1 MKKITYSF
9 TLLLLLISSLGFTQ
23 GTVRGKITDEKGNAL
38 FNAKV
43 YFKSDRTKISLSDF
57 DGNFSIE
64 SKLAADVMV
73 INLSNYMLLED
84 SITFN
89 KSTLYLQDYSLEPK
103 VTNIGAAIV
112 KKKKPKANDLYMENI
127 KKNSA
132 TTIDYVSAETMKK
145 TGDPN
150 VTAAVSRVSGVST
163 NGGLITVRGI
173 GDRYVKTTLNGSRI
187 PTLDPLTNN
196 IKLDIFPA
204 TLVDN
209 IIITKTASPDLP
221 GDFSGAY
228 LSVETKD
235 YPEKLDVNVETQFGY
250 NEQTTFKD
258 VISSQR
264 SKTDWLGFDNSLR
277 VNKNETLLSPNLN
290 PTTYQKMN
298 ALGLGGY
305 YKSMGVTEWND
316 GSSEGI
322 TYYKMGLVELGLLAK
337 SDINNDNAFTAAKG
351 KFEDK
356 NGVYYKNA
364 FDKINANG
372 SDYNNGFSHN
382 WNTVN
387 RKAPL
392 NFSQS
397 FSIGNQVKLFGKPL
411 GFLVGFRYGNSIRY
425 DPNGISQRLV
435 GDTNNH
441 MMNKDNA
448 RISRETNGWSSLF
461 NLAYKFNDKNSISVM
476 FMPNISG
483 TNDVANFNTQGD
495 GTKDQESVTRVN
507 QFYEQ
512 RQQFIYQL
520 KTEHYLPKSKT
531 KIDFNSSYTQ
541 GNSLAPDF
549 KVLQYAYTRDNLKD
563 SIYDYIF
570 DPNAVFGDNKGIQRY
585 FRYLNENII
594 DSRISAEI
602 PFKSSTADLTRKIKF
617 GGAFQR
623 NDRKSNLEQYDLIRG
638 NDEVTP
644 LKNNDIDGFLSA
656 DKLIL
661 KNRLVDYL
669 YTPIDLARNHTFG
682 FSTIKAGFVAL
693 DYTLKSGL
701 RLAGGV
707 RVEQSQIFSDVNEYY
722 TKGYAKN
729 DIRRVNLGGLG
740 LVNAAD
746 LKETNFLPSANI
758 VYKIKQIEKAQ
769 VNIRLNYS
777 QTIAR
782 PSIRE
787 LNDAEVYDNEFRTS
801 IYGNSELKN
810 VHIKNYDFRGESY
823 FKNGDNISVSLF
835 YKDFRNHI
843 EMGFGASGITWQNID
858 QSTVKGFE
866 FEGKKGLGKHIE
878 LRANVTLVQ
887 SNSAFVRKDMKLD
900 IYNIKQYTIID
911 TINRPMFGQAPYII
925 NGIATFKSDSLG
937 LTASLSYNVQGARL
951 VITGVI
957 KGFPDVY
964 EMPRN
969 TIDFK
974 VTKKLGKHFN
984 TSIMIRDILNAKVI
998 RAYKMNNGYIDYDN
1012 YRYGTNFILSIAYK
1026 L

>member
-1 MKKITYSF
+1 MT
-9 TLLLLLISSLGFTQ
+9 
-23 GTVRGKITDEKGNAL
+23 
-38 FNAKV
+38 
-43 YFKSDRTKISLSDF
+43 
-57 DGNFSIE
+57 NFQ
-64 SKLAADVMV
+64 
-73 INLSNYMLLED
+73 LLED
-84 SITFN
+84 SVKFDNT
-89 KSTLYLQDYSLEPK
+89 KLYLQDYSLEPK
-103 VTNIGAAIV
+103 VTMIGTAIV

-150 VTAAVSRVSGVST
+150 VTAAVARVSGVST
-163 NGGLITVRGI
+163 AGGLITVRGI

-204 TLVDN
+204 SLVDN
-209 IIITKTASPDLP
+209 IIITKTATPDLP

-258 VISSQR
+258 IISSQR

-277 VNKNETLLSPNLN
+277 VSKNEKITSPNLT
-290 PTTYQKMN
+290 PTTYQEMN
-298 ALGLGGY
+298 ALGLGNY
-305 YKSMGVTEWND
+305 YKSLGVTDWKD
-316 GSSEGI
+316 GSPEGD
-322 TYYKMGLVELGLLAK
+322 TYFKMGLIELGLLSK
-337 SDINNDNAFTAAKG
+337 SSINDPNAIKTATNIYNS
-351 KFEDK
+351 E
-356 NGVYYKNA
+356 YKTVA
-364 FDKINANG
+364 FDKINPNG
-372 SDYNNGFSHN
+372 TDYNNGFSHN
-382 WNTVN
+382 WNSIT
-387 RKAPL
+387 RKAPM

-411 GFLVGFRYGNSIRY
+411 GYIVGFRYGTNVRY
-425 DPNGISQRLV
+425 DPNGVSQRLS
-435 GDTNNH
+435 GDTSKLGYDA
-441 MMNKDNA
+441 KDNA
-448 RISRETNGWSSLF
+448 IISRETNGWSTLL

-483 TNDVANFNTQGD
+483 TNDVANFVAKRDNST
-495 GTKDQESVTRVN
+495 DQEARTLVN

-531 KIDFNSSYTQ
+531 KIDFNTSYTK

-549 KVLQYAYTRDNLKD
+549 KVVQYGYMVDNVKD
-563 SIYDYIF
+563 STYNYMF
-570 DPNAVFGDNKGIQRY
+570 SPTAGDGIRRY
-585 FRYLNENII
+585 YRYLNENII
-594 DSRISAEI
+594 DSRVSAEI
-602 PFKSSTADLTRKIKF
+602 PFKSSTTDLARKIKF

-623 NDRKSNLEQYDLIRG
+623 NDRTSNLEEYYLNSGDKIGGENL
-638 NDEVTP
+638 TS
-644 LKNNDIDGFLSA
+644 NNLDGFLSP
-656 DKLIL
+656 DKFTLT
-661 KNRLVDYL
+661 NRTIDYY
-669 YTPIDLARNHTFG
+669 YTSRDFARNHTFG

-701 RLAGGV
+701 RLAGGL

-722 TKGYAKN
+722 VKGYAKN
-729 DIRRVNLGGLG
+729 DIRRENLGGFSV
-740 LVNAAD
+740 VNAAN

-758 VYKIKQIEKAQ
+758 VYKIKKIEKAQ

-777 QTIAR
+777 QTVAR

-787 LNDAEVYDNEFRTS
+787 LNDAAVYDNEFRTL
-801 IYGNSELKN
+801 IYGNSDLKN

-843 EMGFGASGITWQNID
+843 EMGFGSAGITWQNID

-866 FEGKKGLGKHIE
+866 FEGKKGLGKQFE
-878 LRANVTLVQ
+878 LRANITLVQ
-887 SNSAFVRKDMKLD
+887 SNSAFIRKDM
-900 IYNIKQYTIID
+900 TIIDGVKHYTVLD

-925 NGIATFKSDSLG
+925 NAISTFKSDSLG
-937 LTASLSYNVQGARL
+937 ITASLSYNVQGPRL
-951 VITGVI
+951 VITGVV

-974 VTKKLGKHFN
+974 ITKKLGKHFN
-984 TSIMIRDILNAKVI
+984 TSIMLRDILNAKVR
-998 RAYKMNNGYIDYDN
+998 RAYRMNNGYIDYDN
-1012 YRYGTNFILSIAYK
+1012 FRYGTNFILSIAYK

>member
-1 MKKITYSF
+1 MKNLTQ
-9 TLLLLLISSLGFTQ
+9 TLLLFLLLISTIGFSQ

-38 FNAKV
+38 YNAKV
-43 YFKSDRTKISLSDF
+43 YFKSDRTKIGLSDF
-57 DGNFSIE
+57 DGNFTIE
-64 SKLAADVMV
+64 SKLPSDVMV
-73 INLSNYMLLED
+73 INMANFQLLED
-84 SITFN
+84 TIKFGKT
-89 KSTLYLQDYSLEPK
+89 TLYLQDYSLEPK
-103 VTNIGAAIV
+103 VTTIGTAIV

-127 KKNSA
+127 KKNAA

-204 TLVDN
+204 SLVDN

-258 VISSQR
+258 VVSSQR

-277 VNKNETLLSPNLN
+277 SNKNETIKNPNLS
-290 PTTYQKMN
+290 PTTYQEMN
-298 ALGLGGY
+298 ALGLGNY
-305 YKSMGVTEWND
+305 YKSLGVSDWKD
-316 GSSEGI
+316 GSPEGD
-322 TYYKMGLVELGLLAK
+322 TYFKMGLVELGLLSK
-337 SDINNDNAFTAAKG
+337 SSVNDPNAIKAAT
-351 KFEDK
+351 
-356 NGVYYKNA
+356 NAYNAAYKTIA
-364 FDKINANG
+364 FDKINPNG
-372 SDYNNGFSHN
+372 TDYNNGFSHN
-382 WNTVN
+382 WNSIN
-387 RKAPL
+387 RKAPM

-411 GFLVGFRYGNSIRY
+411 GYIVGFRYGTNVRF
-425 DPNGISQRLV
+425 DPNGVSQRLS
-435 GDTNNH
+435 GDTSQLGFDA
-441 MMNKDNA
+441 KDNA
-448 RISRETNGWSSLF
+448 IISRETNGWSTLL

-483 TNDVANFNTQGD
+483 TNDVANFVAKRDNSP
-495 GTKDQESVTRVN
+495 DQEARTLVN

-531 KIDFNSSYTQ
+531 KIDFNTSYTK
-541 GNSLAPDF
+541 GNSIAPDF
-549 KVLQYAYTRDNLKD
+549 KVLQYGYMVNNIID
-563 SIYDYIF
+563 STFNYMF
-570 DPNAVFGDNKGIQRY
+570 SPTAGDGIRRY
-585 FRYLNENII
+585 YRYLNENII
-594 DSRISAEI
+594 DSRVSAEI
-602 PFKSSTADLTRKIKF
+602 PFKSSSTDLARKIKF

-623 NDRKSNLEQYDLIRG
+623 NDRTSNLEEYYLNNGNKIGGDNLSSSDL
-638 NDEVTP
+638 
-644 LKNNDIDGFLSA
+644 DGFLNA
-656 DKLIL
+656 DKFTLT
-661 KNRLVDYL
+661 NRTIDYY
-669 YTPIDLARNHTFG
+669 YTSRDFARNHTFG
-682 FSTIKAGFVAL
+682 FSTVKAGFVAL

-701 RLAGGV
+701 RLAGGL

-722 TKGYAKN
+722 AKGYAKN
-729 DIRRVNLGGLG
+729 DIRRENLGGFSV
-740 LVNAAD
+740 VNAAD

-769 VNIRLNYS
+769 VNLRLNFS
-777 QTIAR
+777 QTVAR

-787 LNDAEVYDNEFRTS
+787 LNDAAVYDNEFRTL
-801 IYGNSELKN
+801 IYGNSDLKN

-843 EMGFGASGITWQNID
+843 EMGFGSAGITWQNID

-866 FEGKKGLGKHIE
+866 FEGKKGLGKQFE
-878 LRANVTLVQ
+878 LRANITLVQ
-887 SNSAFVRKDMKLD
+887 SNSAFVRKDM
-900 IYNIKQYTIID
+900 TIVDGVKHFTVID

-925 NGIATFKSDSLG
+925 NAISTFKSDSLG
-937 LTASLSYNVQGARL
+937 ITASLSYNVQGPRL
-951 VITGVI
+951 VITGVV

-974 VTKKLGKHFN
+974 ITKKLGKHFN
-984 TSIMIRDILNAKVI
+984 TSLMVRDILNAKVR
-998 RAYKMNNGYIDYDN
+998 RAYRMNNGYIDYDN
-1012 YRYGTNFILSIAYK
+1012 FRYGTNFILSIAYK

>member
-103 VTNIGAAIV
+103 VTNIRAAIV

-127 KKNSA
+127 KKNAA

-196 IKLDIFPA
+196 IKLDIFPS

-277 VNKNETLLSPNLN
+277 VNKNEKIKNPNLS
-290 PTTYQKMN
+290 PTTYQEMN

-305 YKSMGVTEWND
+305 FKTLGVTNWEE
-316 GSSEGI
+316 GSKEGQ
-322 TYYKMGLVELGLLAK
+322 TYFNMGLVELGILSK
-337 SDINNDNAFTAAKG
+337 SAVNDPNAIKDATRIYNT
-351 KFEDK
+351 E
-356 NGVYYKNA
+356 YKAIA
-364 FDKINANG
+364 FDKINPNG
-372 SDYNNGFSHN
+372 TDYNNGFSHN
-382 WNTVN
+382 WNTIN

-397 FSIGNQVKLFGKPL
+397 FSIGNQLKLFGKPL
-411 GFLVGFRYGNSIRY
+411 GYIVGFRYGSSVRF
-425 DPNGISQRLV
+425 DPNGISQRLS
-435 GDTNNH
+435 GDTSQLGYDA
-441 MMNKDNA
+441 KDNA
-448 RISRETNGWSSLF
+448 MISRETNGWSTLV

-476 FMPNISG
+476 FMPNVSG
-483 TNDVANFNTQGD
+483 TNDVANFVAQRD
-495 GTKDQESVTRVN
+495 GTKDQEARNLVN
-507 QFYEQ
+507 QFYEN
-512 RQQFIYQL
+512 RQQYIYQL

-531 KIDFNSSYTQ
+531 KIDFNTSYTK
-541 GNSLAPDF
+541 GNSIAPDF
-549 KVLQYAYTRDNLKD
+549 KVLQYAYMINNETD
-563 SIYDYIF
+563 STFNYMF
-570 DPNAVFGDNKGIQRY
+570 SPTAGEGIRRY
-585 FRYLNENII
+585 YRYLNENII
-594 DSRISAEI
+594 DSRVSAEI
-602 PFKSSTADLTRKIKF
+602 PFKSSSSDLARKIKF

-623 NDRKSNLEQYDLIRG
+623 NDRKSNLEEYYLYNGNKIGGENLTSSDL
-638 NDEVTP
+638 
-644 LKNNDIDGFLSA
+644 DGFLNA
-656 DKLIL
+656 DKFIL
-661 KNRLVDYL
+661 TNKTIDYY
-669 YTPIDLARNHTFG
+669 YTSRDFARNHTFG
-682 FSTIKAGFVAL
+682 FSTVKAGFMAL

-701 RLAGGV
+701 RLAGGL
-707 RVEQSQIFSDVNEYY
+707 RVEQSQIFSDVNEYF

-729 DIRRVNLGGLG
+729 DIRRENLGGFS

-769 VNIRLNYS
+769 VNLRLNFS
-777 QTIAR
+777 QTVAR

-787 LNDAEVYDNEFRTS
+787 LNDAAIYDNEFRTL

-823 FKNGDNISVSLF
+823 FKNGDNVSISLF

-843 EMGFGASGITWQNID
+843 EMGFGSAGITWQNID

-866 FEGKKGLGKHIE
+866 FEGKKELGKHIE
-878 LRANVTLVQ
+878 LRANITLVQ
-887 SNSAFVRKDMKLD
+887 SNSAFVRKDM
-900 IYNIKQYTIID
+900 TIVNGVKNFTVLD

-937 LTASLSYNVQGARL
+937 LTAALSYNVQGPRL

-974 VTKKLGKHFN
+974 ITKKLGKHFN
-984 TSIMIRDILNAKVI
+984 TSIMIRDILNAKVR
-998 RAYKMNNGYIDYDN
+998 RAYKMNNGYVDYDN
-1012 YRYGTNFILSIAYK
+1012 YRYGSNFILSIAYK

>member
-1 MKKITYSF
+1 MKNLTQ
-9 TLLLLLISSLGFTQ
+9 TLLLFLLLISTIGFSQ

-38 FNAKV
+38 YNAKV
-43 YFKSDRTKISLSDF
+43 YFKSDRTKIGLSDF
-57 DGNFSIE
+57 DGNFTIE
-64 SKLAADVMV
+64 SKLPSDVMV
-73 INLSNYMLLED
+73 INMANFQLLED
-84 SITFN
+84 TIKFGKT
-89 KSTLYLQDYSLEPK
+89 TLYLQDYSLEPK
-103 VTNIGAAIV
+103 VTTIGTAIV

-127 KKNSA
+127 KKNAA

-204 TLVDN
+204 SLVDN

-277 VNKNETLLSPNLN
+277 SNKNETIKNPNLS
-290 PTTYQKMN
+290 PTTYQEMN
-298 ALGLGGY
+298 ALGLGNY
-305 YKSMGVTEWND
+305 YKSLGVSDWKD
-316 GSSEGI
+316 GSPEGD
-322 TYYKMGLVELGLLAK
+322 TYFKMGLIELGLLSK
-337 SDINNDNAFTAAKG
+337 SSVNDPNAIKTATNAY
-351 KFEDK
+351 
-356 NGVYYKNA
+356 NAAYKTIA
-364 FDKINANG
+364 FDKINPNG
-372 SDYNNGFSHN
+372 TDYNNGFSHN
-382 WNTVN
+382 WNSIN
-387 RKAPL
+387 RKAPM

-411 GFLVGFRYGNSIRY
+411 GYIVGFRYGTNVRF
-425 DPNGISQRLV
+425 DPNGVSQRLS
-435 GDTNNH
+435 GDTSQLGFDA
-441 MMNKDNA
+441 KDNA
-448 RISRETNGWSSLF
+448 IISRETNGWSTLL

-483 TNDVANFNTQGD
+483 TNDVANFVAKRDNSP
-495 GTKDQESVTRVN
+495 DQEARTLVN

-531 KIDFNSSYTQ
+531 KIDFNTSYTK
-541 GNSLAPDF
+541 GNSIAPDF
-549 KVLQYAYTRDNLKD
+549 KVLQYGYMVNNIMD
-563 SIYDYIF
+563 STFNYMF
-570 DPNAVFGDNKGIQRY
+570 SPTAGDGIRRY
-585 FRYLNENII
+585 YRYLNENII
-594 DSRISAEI
+594 DSRVSAEI
-602 PFKSSTADLTRKIKF
+602 PFKSSSTDLARKIKF

-623 NDRKSNLEQYDLIRG
+623 NDRTSNLEEYYLNNGNKIGGDNLSSSDL
-638 NDEVTP
+638 
-644 LKNNDIDGFLSA
+644 DGFLNA
-656 DKLIL
+656 DKFTLT
-661 KNRLVDYL
+661 NRTIDYY
-669 YTPIDLARNHTFG
+669 YTSRDFARNHTFG
-682 FSTIKAGFVAL
+682 FSTVKAGFVAL

-701 RLAGGV
+701 RLAGGL

-722 TKGYAKN
+722 AKGYAKN
-729 DIRRVNLGGLG
+729 DIRRENLGGFSV
-740 LVNAAD
+740 VNAAD

-769 VNIRLNYS
+769 VNLRLNFS
-777 QTIAR
+777 QTVAR

-787 LNDAEVYDNEFRTS
+787 LNDAAVYDNEFRTL
-801 IYGNSELKN
+801 IYGNSDLKN

-843 EMGFGASGITWQNID
+843 DMGFGSAGITWQNID

-866 FEGKKGLGKHIE
+866 FEGKKGLGKQFE
-878 LRANVTLVQ
+878 LRANITLVQ
-887 SNSAFVRKDMKLD
+887 SNSAFVRKDM
-900 IYNIKQYTIID
+900 TIVDGVKHFTVID

-925 NGIATFKSDSLG
+925 NAISTFKSDSLG
-937 LTASLSYNVQGARL
+937 ITASLSYNVQGPRL
-951 VITGVI
+951 VITGVV

-974 VTKKLGKHFN
+974 ITKKLGKHFN
-984 TSIMIRDILNAKVI
+984 TSLMVRDILNAKVR
-998 RAYKMNNGYIDYDN
+998 RAYRMNNGYIDYDN
-1012 YRYGTNFILSIAYK
+1012 FRYGTNFILSIAYK

>member
-1 MKKITYSF
+1 MKKIKN
-9 TLLLLLISSLGFTQ
+9 TLLLCVLLLSQLGFSQ

-38 FNAKV
+38 YNAKV
-43 YFKSDRTKISLSDF
+43 YFKSDRTKIGLSDF

-64 SKLAADVMV
+64 SKLPSDVMV
-73 INLSNYMLLED
+73 INMANFQLLED
-84 SITFN
+84 TIKFN
-89 KSTLYLQDYSLEPK
+89 NTKLFLQDYSLEPK
-103 VTNIGAAIV
+103 VTTIGTAIV

-150 VTAAVSRVSGVST
+150 VTAAVARVSGVST

-204 TLVDN
+204 SLVDN

-235 YPEKLDVNVETQFGY
+235 YPEKLEINVESQFGY

-258 VISSQR
+258 VVSSQR

-277 VNKNETLLSPNLN
+277 SNKNETIKNPNLS
-290 PTTYQKMN
+290 PTTYQEMN
-298 ALGLGGY
+298 ALGLGNY
-305 YKSMGVTEWND
+305 YKSLGVSDWKD
-316 GSSEGI
+316 GSPEGG
-322 TYYKMGLVELGLLAK
+322 TYFKMGLVELGLLSK
-337 SDINNDNAFTAAKG
+337 SSVNDPNAIKAATNAYNA
-351 KFEDK
+351 E
-356 NGVYYKNA
+356 YKTIA
-364 FDKINANG
+364 FDKINPNG
-372 SDYNNGFSHN
+372 TDYNNGFSHN
-382 WNTVN
+382 WNSIN
-387 RKAPL
+387 RKAPM

-411 GFLVGFRYGNSIRY
+411 GYIVGFRYGTNVRF
-425 DPNGISQRLV
+425 DPNGVSQRLS
-435 GDTNNH
+435 GDTSQLGFDA
-441 MMNKDNA
+441 KDNA
-448 RISRETNGWSSLF
+448 IISRETNGWSTLL

-483 TNDVANFNTQGD
+483 TNDVANFVAKRDNSP
-495 GTKDQESVTRVN
+495 DQEARTLVN

-531 KIDFNSSYTQ
+531 KIDFNTSYTK
-541 GNSLAPDF
+541 GNSIAPDF
-549 KVLQYAYTRDNLKD
+549 KVLQYGYMVNNIMD
-563 SIYDYIF
+563 STFNYMF
-570 DPNAVFGDNKGIQRY
+570 SPTAGDGIRRY
-585 FRYLNENII
+585 YRYLNENII
-594 DSRISAEI
+594 DSRVSAEI
-602 PFKSSTADLTRKIKF
+602 PFKSSSTDLARKIKF

-623 NDRKSNLEQYDLIRG
+623 NDRTSNLEEYYLNNGNKIGGDNLSSSDL
-638 NDEVTP
+638 
-644 LKNNDIDGFLSA
+644 DGFLNA
-656 DKLIL
+656 DKFTLT
-661 KNRLVDYL
+661 NRTIDYY
-669 YTPIDLARNHTFG
+669 YTSRDFARNHTFG
-682 FSTIKAGFVAL
+682 FSTVKAGFVAL

-701 RLAGGV
+701 RLAGGL

-722 TKGYAKN
+722 AKGYAKN
-729 DIRRVNLGGLG
+729 DIRRENLGGFSV
-740 LVNAAD
+740 VNAAD

-769 VNIRLNYS
+769 VNLRLNFS
-777 QTIAR
+777 QTVAR

-787 LNDAEVYDNEFRTS
+787 LNDAAVYDNEFRTL
-801 IYGNSELKN
+801 IYGNSDLKN

-843 EMGFGASGITWQNID
+843 EMGFGSAGITWQNID

-866 FEGKKGLGKHIE
+866 FEGKKGLGKQFE
-878 LRANVTLVQ
+878 LRANITLVQ
-887 SNSAFVRKDMKLD
+887 SNSAFVRKDM
-900 IYNIKQYTIID
+900 TIVDGVKHFTVID

-925 NGIATFKSDSLG
+925 NAISTFKSDSLG
-937 LTASLSYNVQGARL
+937 ITASLSYNVQGPRL
-951 VITGVI
+951 VITGVV

-974 VTKKLGKHFN
+974 ITKKLGKHFN
-984 TSIMIRDILNAKVI
+984 TSLMVRDILNAKVR
-998 RAYKMNNGYIDYDN
+998 RAYRMNNGYIDYDN
-1012 YRYGTNFILSIAYK
+1012 FRYGTNFILSIAYK

>member
-1 MKKITYSF
+1 MKNLTQ
-9 TLLLLLISSLGFTQ
+9 TLLLFLLLISSIGFSQ

-38 FNAKV
+38 YNAKV
-43 YFKSDRTKISLSDF
+43 YFKSDRTKIGLSDF
-57 DGNFSIE
+57 DGNFSVE
-64 SKLAADVMV
+64 SKLPNDILV
-73 INLSNYMLLED
+73 INMTNFQLLED
-84 SITFN
+84 SVKFDNT
-89 KSTLYLQDYSLEPK
+89 KLYLQDYSLEPK
-103 VTNIGAAIV
+103 VTMIGTAIV

-132 TTIDYVSAETMKK
+132 TTIDYVSSETMKK
-145 TGDPN
+145 TGDQN
-150 VTAAVSRVSGVST
+150 VTAAVARVSGVST
-163 NGGLITVRGI
+163 SGGLITVRGI

-204 TLVDN
+204 SLVDN

-235 YPEKLDVNVETQFGY
+235 YPEKLEVNVETQFGY

-277 VNKNETLLSPNLN
+277 SNKNEKIISPNLN
-290 PTTYQKMN
+290 PTSYQEMK
-298 ALGLGGY
+298 ALGLENY
-305 YKSMGVTEWND
+305 FKSLGVTNWID
-316 GSSEGI
+316 GSKEGT
-322 TYYKMGLVELGLLAK
+322 TYFKLGLVELGLLAK
-337 SDINNDNAFTAAKG
+337 SDINDANAL
-351 KFEDK
+351 K
-356 NGVYYKNA
+356 NAENIYNSDYKKIA
-364 FDKINANG
+364 FDKINPNG
-372 SDYNNGFSHN
+372 TDYNNGFSHN
-382 WNTVN
+382 WNSVT
-387 RKAPL
+387 RKAPM

-397 FSIGNQVKLFGKPL
+397 FSIGNQFKLFGKPL
-411 GFLVGFRYGNSIRY
+411 GYIVGFRYGNSVRF
-425 DPNGISQRLV
+425 DPNGISQRLA
-435 GDTNNH
+435 GDTSQH
-441 MMNKDNA
+441 GYDAKDNA
-448 RISRETNGWSSLF
+448 LISRETNGWSTLI
-461 NLAYKFNDKNSISVM
+461 NLAYKFNAKNSISFM

-483 TNDVANFNTQGD
+483 TNDVANFVAQRDNSP
-495 GTKDQESVTRVN
+495 DQEARTMVN
-507 QFYEQ
+507 QFYEN

-520 KTEHYLPKSKT
+520 KTEHFLPKTKT
-531 KIDFNSSYTQ
+531 KIDFNSSYTK
-541 GNSLAPDF
+541 GKSNAPDF
-549 KVLQYAYTRDNLKD
+549 KVLRYGYMVNNIAD
-563 SIYDYIF
+563 STYFYEF
-570 DPNAVFGDNKGIQRY
+570 SPTAGDGIRRY
-585 FRYLNENII
+585 YRFLDENII

-602 PFKSSTADLTRKIKF
+602 PFKNSSTDFARKIKF
-617 GGAFQR
+617 GAAFQR
-623 NDRKSNLEQYDLIRG
+623 NDRNSNLEEYYLDKG
-638 NDEVTP
+638 NIVGGENLTSS
-644 LKNNDIDGFLSA
+644 DIDGFLTPDKFILSNKNIDFTYSSA
-656 DKLIL
+656 D
-661 KNRLVDYL
+661 Y
-669 YTPIDLARNHTFG
+669 ARNHTFG

-701 RLAGGV
+701 RLAGGL

-722 TKGYAKN
+722 VKGYAKN
-729 DIRRVNLGGLG
+729 DIRRENLGGFA

-769 VNIRLNYS
+769 VNLRLNFS
-777 QTIAR
+777 QTVAR

-787 LNDAEVYDNEFRTS
+787 LNDAAVYDNEFRTL
-801 IYGNSELKN
+801 IYGNSDLKN

-843 EMGFGASGITWQNID
+843 EMGFGSAGITWQNID

-866 FEGKKGLGKHIE
+866 FEGKKGLGKQFE
-878 LRANVTLVQ
+878 LRANITLVQ
-887 SNSAFVRKDMKLD
+887 SNSAFVRKDM
-900 IYNIKQYTIID
+900 TIIDGVKHYTVLD

-925 NGIATFKSDSLG
+925 NAISTFKSDSLG
-937 LTASLSYNVQGARL
+937 ITATLSYNVQGPRL

-974 VTKKLGKHFN
+974 ITKKIGKHFN
-984 TSIMIRDILNAKVI
+984 ASLTARDILNTKVR
-998 RAYKMNNGYIDYDN
+998 RAYRMNNGYIDYDN
-1012 YRYGTNFILSIAYK
+1012 FRYGTNFMLSIAYK

>member
-1 MKKITYSF
+1 MKNLTQ
-9 TLLLLLISSLGFTQ
+9 TLLLFLLLISSIGFSQ

-38 FNAKV
+38 YNAKV
-43 YFKSDRTKISLSDF
+43 YFKSDRTKIGLTDF
-57 DGNFSIE
+57 DGNFSVE
-64 SKLAADVMV
+64 SKLPNDILV
-73 INLSNYMLLED
+73 INMTNFQLLED
-84 SITFN
+84 SVKFDNT
-89 KSTLYLQDYSLEPK
+89 KLYLQDYSLEPK
-103 VTNIGAAIV
+103 VTMIGTAIV

-150 VTAAVSRVSGVST
+150 VTAAVARVSGVST
-163 NGGLITVRGI
+163 SGGLITVRGI

-204 TLVDN
+204 SLVDN
-209 IIITKTASPDLP
+209 IIITKTATPDLP

-235 YPEKLDVNVETQFGY
+235 YPEKLDINVETQFGY

-277 VNKNETLLSPNLN
+277 SNKNETIKNPNLS
-290 PTTYQKMN
+290 PTTYQEMN
-298 ALGLGGY
+298 ALGLGNY
-305 YKSMGVTEWND
+305 YKSLGVTDWKD
-316 GSSEGI
+316 GSPEGD
-322 TYYKMGLVELGLLAK
+322 TYFKMGLIELGLLSK
-337 SDINNDNAFTAAKG
+337 SSINDPTAIKSAT
-351 KFEDK
+351 
-356 NGVYYKNA
+356 NVYNSEYKTLA
-364 FDKINANG
+364 FDKINPNG
-372 SDYNNGFSHN
+372 TDYNNGFSHN
-382 WNTVN
+382 WNSIT
-387 RKAPL
+387 RKAPM

-411 GFLVGFRYGNSIRY
+411 GYIVGFRYGTNVRY
-425 DPNGISQRLV
+425 DPNGVSQRLS
-435 GDTNNH
+435 GDTSKLGYDA
-441 MMNKDNA
+441 KDNA
-448 RISRETNGWSSLF
+448 IISRETNGWSTLL

-483 TNDVANFNTQGD
+483 TNDVANFVAKRDNST
-495 GTKDQESVTRVN
+495 DQEARTLVN

-531 KIDFNSSYTQ
+531 KIDFNTSYTK

-549 KVLQYAYTRDNLKD
+549 KVVQYGYMVDNVKD
-563 SIYDYIF
+563 STYNYMF
-570 DPNAVFGDNKGIQRY
+570 SPTAGDGIRRY
-585 FRYLNENII
+585 YRYLNENII
-594 DSRISAEI
+594 DSRVSAEI
-602 PFKSSTADLTRKIKF
+602 PFKNSSTDFARKIKF

-623 NDRKSNLEQYDLIRG
+623 NDRTSNLEEYYLNNGNKIGGENLTSSDL
-638 NDEVTP
+638 
-644 LKNNDIDGFLSA
+644 DGFLNA
-656 DKLIL
+656 DKFTLT
-661 KNRLVDYL
+661 NRTIDYY
-669 YTPIDLARNHTFG
+669 YTSRDFARNHTFG

-701 RLAGGV
+701 RLAGGL

-722 TKGYAKN
+722 AKGYAKN
-729 DIRRVNLGGLG
+729 DIRRENLGGFSV
-740 LVNAAD
+740 VNAAN

-758 VYKIKQIEKAQ
+758 VYKIKKIEKAQ
-769 VNIRLNYS
+769 VNIRLNFS
-777 QTIAR
+777 QTVAR

-787 LNDAEVYDNEFRTS
+787 LNDAAIYDNEFRTL
-801 IYGNSELKN
+801 IYGNSDLKN

-843 EMGFGASGITWQNID
+843 EMGFGSAGITWQNID
-858 QSTVKGFE
+858 QSTVRGFE
-866 FEGKKGLGKHIE
+866 FEGKKGLGKQFE
-878 LRANVTLVQ
+878 LRANITLVQ
-887 SNSAFVRKDMKLD
+887 SNSAFVRKDM
-900 IYNIKQYTIID
+900 TIIDGVKHYTVLD

-925 NGIATFKSDSLG
+925 NAISTFKSDSLG
-937 LTASLSYNVQGARL
+937 ITASLSYNVQGPRL
-951 VITGVI
+951 VITGVV

-974 VTKKLGKHFN
+974 ITKKLGKHFN
-984 TSIMIRDILNAKVI
+984 TSIMVRDILNTKVR
-998 RAYKMNNGYIDYDN
+998 RAYRMNNGYIDYDN
-1012 YRYGTNFILSIAYK
+1012 FRYGTNFILSIAYK

>member
-1 MKKITYSF
+1 MKNLTQ
-9 TLLLLLISSLGFTQ
+9 TLLLFLLLISTIGFSQ

-38 FNAKV
+38 YNAKV
-43 YFKSDRTKISLSDF
+43 YFKSDRTKIGLSDF
-57 DGNFSIE
+57 DGNFTIE
-64 SKLAADVMV
+64 SKLPSDVMV
-73 INLSNYMLLED
+73 INMANFQLLED
-84 SITFN
+84 TIKFGKT
-89 KSTLYLQDYSLEPK
+89 TLYLQDYSLEPK
-103 VTNIGAAIV
+103 VTTIGTAIV

-204 TLVDN
+204 SLVDN

-258 VISSQR
+258 VVSSQR

-277 VNKNETLLSPNLN
+277 SNKNETIKNPNLS
-290 PTTYQKMN
+290 PTTYQEMN
-298 ALGLGGY
+298 ALGLGNY
-305 YKSMGVTEWND
+305 YKSLGVSDWKD
-316 GSSEGI
+316 GSPEGD
-322 TYYKMGLVELGLLAK
+322 TYFKMGLIELGLLSK
-337 SDINNDNAFTAAKG
+337 SSVNDPNAIKTATNAY
-351 KFEDK
+351 
-356 NGVYYKNA
+356 NAAYKTIA
-364 FDKINANG
+364 FDKINPNG
-372 SDYNNGFSHN
+372 TDYNNGFSHN
-382 WNTVN
+382 WNSIN
-387 RKAPL
+387 RKAPM

-411 GFLVGFRYGNSIRY
+411 GYIVGFRYGTNVRF
-425 DPNGISQRLV
+425 DPNGVSQRLS
-435 GDTNNH
+435 GDTSQLGFDA
-441 MMNKDNA
+441 KDNA
-448 RISRETNGWSSLF
+448 IISRETNGWSTLL

-483 TNDVANFNTQGD
+483 TNDVANFVAKRDNSP
-495 GTKDQESVTRVN
+495 DQEARTLVN

-531 KIDFNSSYTQ
+531 KIDFNTSYTK
-541 GNSLAPDF
+541 GNSIAPDF
-549 KVLQYAYTRDNLKD
+549 KVLQYGYMVNNILD
-563 SIYDYIF
+563 STFNYMF
-570 DPNAVFGDNKGIQRY
+570 SPTAGDGIRRY
-585 FRYLNENII
+585 YRYLNENII
-594 DSRISAEI
+594 DSRVSAEI
-602 PFKSSTADLTRKIKF
+602 PFKSSSTDLARKIKF

-623 NDRKSNLEQYDLIRG
+623 NDRTSNLEEYYLNNGNKIGGDNLSSSDL
-638 NDEVTP
+638 
-644 LKNNDIDGFLSA
+644 DGFLNA
-656 DKLIL
+656 DKFTLT
-661 KNRLVDYL
+661 NRTIDYY
-669 YTPIDLARNHTFG
+669 YTSRDFARNHTFG
-682 FSTIKAGFVAL
+682 FSTVKAGFVAL

-701 RLAGGV
+701 RLAGGL

-722 TKGYAKN
+722 AKGYAKN
-729 DIRRVNLGGLG
+729 DIRRENLGGFSV
-740 LVNAAD
+740 VNAAD

-769 VNIRLNYS
+769 VNLRLNFS
-777 QTIAR
+777 QTVAR

-787 LNDAEVYDNEFRTS
+787 LNDAAVYDNEFRTL
-801 IYGNSELKN
+801 IYGNSDLKN

-843 EMGFGASGITWQNID
+843 EMGFGSAGITWQNID

-866 FEGKKGLGKHIE
+866 FEGKKGLGKQFE
-878 LRANVTLVQ
+878 LRANITLVQ
-887 SNSAFVRKDMKLD
+887 SNSAFVRKDM
-900 IYNIKQYTIID
+900 TIVDGVKHFTVID

-925 NGIATFKSDSLG
+925 NAISTFKSDSLG
-937 LTASLSYNVQGARL
+937 ITASLSYNVQGPRL
-951 VITGVI
+951 VITGVV

-974 VTKKLGKHFN
+974 ITKKLGKHFN
-984 TSIMIRDILNAKVI
+984 TSLMVRDILNAKVR
-998 RAYKMNNGYIDYDN
+998 RAYRMNNGYIDYDN
-1012 YRYGTNFILSIAYK
+1012 FRYGTNFILSIAYK

>member
-1 MKKITYSF
+1 MKKLTQ
-9 TLLLLLISSLGFTQ
+9 TLIIFLLFISSFGFSQ

-38 FNAKV
+38 YNAKV
-43 YFKSDRTKISLSDF
+43 YFKSDRTKIGLSDF
-57 DGNFSIE
+57 DGNFSVE
-64 SKLAADVMV
+64 SKLPNDILV
-73 INLSNYMLLED
+73 INMTNFQLLED
-84 SITFN
+84 SVKFDNT
-89 KSTLYLQDYSLEPK
+89 KLYLQDYSLEPK
-103 VTNIGAAIV
+103 VTMIGTAIV

-204 TLVDN
+204 SLVDN

-277 VNKNETLLSPNLN
+277 SNKNETIKNPNLS
-290 PTTYQKMN
+290 PTTYQEMN
-298 ALGLGGY
+298 ALGLGNY
-305 YKSMGVTEWND
+305 YKSLGVTDWKD
-316 GSSEGI
+316 GSPEGD
-322 TYYKMGLVELGLLAK
+322 TYFKMGLIELGLLSK
-337 SDINNDNAFTAAKG
+337 SSVNDPTAIKAAT
-351 KFEDK
+351 
-356 NGVYYKNA
+356 NVYNSEYKTLA
-364 FDKINANG
+364 FDKINPNG
-372 SDYNNGFSHN
+372 TDYNNGFSHN
-382 WNTVN
+382 WNSIT
-387 RKAPL
+387 RKAPM

-411 GFLVGFRYGNSIRY
+411 GYIVGFRYGTNVRY
-425 DPNGISQRLV
+425 DPNGVSQRLS
-435 GDTNNH
+435 GDTSKLGYDA
-441 MMNKDNA
+441 KDNA
-448 RISRETNGWSSLF
+448 IISRETNGWSTLL

-483 TNDVANFNTQGD
+483 TNDVANFVAKRDNST
-495 GTKDQESVTRVN
+495 DQEARTLVN

-531 KIDFNSSYTQ
+531 KIDFNTSYTK

-549 KVLQYAYTRDNLKD
+549 KVVQYGYMVDNVKD
-563 SIYDYIF
+563 STYNYMF
-570 DPNAVFGDNKGIQRY
+570 SPTAGDGIRRY
-585 FRYLNENII
+585 YRYLNENII
-594 DSRISAEI
+594 DSRVSAEI
-602 PFKSSTADLTRKIKF
+602 PFKNSSTDFARKIKF

-623 NDRKSNLEQYDLIRG
+623 NDRTSNLEEYYLNNGNKIGGENLTSSDL
-638 NDEVTP
+638 
-644 LKNNDIDGFLSA
+644 DGFLNA
-656 DKLIL
+656 DKFTLT
-661 KNRLVDYL
+661 NRTIDYY
-669 YTPIDLARNHTFG
+669 YTSRDYARNHTFG

-701 RLAGGV
+701 RLAGGL

-722 TKGYAKN
+722 AKGYAKN
-729 DIRRVNLGGLG
+729 DIRRENLGGFSV
-740 LVNAAD
+740 VNAAN

-758 VYKIKQIEKAQ
+758 VYKIKKIEKAQ
-769 VNIRLNYS
+769 VNIRLNFS
-777 QTIAR
+777 QTVAR

-787 LNDAEVYDNEFRTS
+787 LNDAAVYDNEFRTL
-801 IYGNSELKN
+801 IYGNSDLKN

-843 EMGFGASGITWQNID
+843 EMGFGSAGITWQNID

-866 FEGKKGLGKHIE
+866 FEGKKGLGKQFE
-878 LRANVTLVQ
+878 LRANITLVQ
-887 SNSAFVRKDMKLD
+887 SNSAFVRKDM
-900 IYNIKQYTIID
+900 TIIDGVKYYTVLD

-925 NGIATFKSDSLG
+925 NAISTFKSDSLG
-937 LTASLSYNVQGARL
+937 ITASLSYNVQGPRL
-951 VITGVI
+951 VITGVV

-974 VTKKLGKHFN
+974 ITKKLGKHFN
-984 TSIMIRDILNAKVI
+984 TSIMVRDILNAKVR
-998 RAYKMNNGYIDYDN
+998 RAYRMNNGYIDYDN
-1012 YRYGTNFILSIAYK
+1012 FRYGTNFILSIAYK

>member
-1 MKKITYSF
+1 MKKLTQ
-9 TLLLLLISSLGFTQ
+9 TLLFFFLLFISTLGLTQ
-23 GTVRGKITDEKGNAL
+23 GTVRGKITDEKGNVL

-43 YFKSDRTKISLSDF
+43 FFKSDRTKIALTDF
-57 DGNFSIE
+57 DGNFSVD
-64 SKLAADVMV
+64 SKLPSDILV
-73 INLSNYMLLED
+73 INMSNYQLLED
-84 SITFN
+84 SIRFN
-89 KSTLYLQDYSLEPK
+89 KSTLYVQDYSLEPK
-103 VTNIGAAIV
+103 VTTIGTAIV

-204 TLVDN
+204 SLVDN

-277 VNKNETLLSPNLN
+277 VNKNETLKNPNLN
-290 PTTYQKMN
+290 PTTFQELS
-298 ALGLGGY
+298 ALGLGNY
-305 YKSMGVTEWND
+305 YKTLGVTDWKD
-316 GSSEGI
+316 GSPEGQ
-322 TYYKMGLVELGLLAK
+322 TYFKMGLVELGLLSK
-337 SDINNDNAFTAAKG
+337 SGLNDANAIEKATNLYNSNYKVIAY
-351 KFEDK
+351 DK
-356 NGVYYKNA
+356 MNPNGT
-364 FDKINANG
+364 
-372 SDYNNGFSHN
+372 DYNNGFSQN
-382 WNTVN
+382 WNTIN
-387 RKAPL
+387 RKAPM

-411 GFLVGFRYGNSIRY
+411 GYIVGFRYGTNVRF
-425 DPNGISQRLV
+425 DPNGVSQRLA
-435 GDTNNH
+435 GDTSKH
-441 MMNKDNA
+441 GYDAKDNA
-448 RISRETNGWSSLF
+448 IISRETNGWSTLL

-483 TNDVANFNTQGD
+483 TNDVANFIAQRDN
-495 GTKDQESVTRVN
+495 TKDQEARTLVN

-531 KIDFNSSYTQ
+531 KIDFNTSYTK

-549 KVLQYAYTRDNLKD
+549 KVLQYAYTVNNLTD
-563 SIYDYIF
+563 STFNYMF
-570 DPNAVFGDNKGIQRY
+570 SPTAGDGIRRY
-585 FRYLNENII
+585 YRYLNENII
-594 DSRISAEI
+594 DSRVSAEI
-602 PFKSSTADLTRKIKF
+602 PFKTSSSDLTRKIKF

-623 NDRKSNLEQYDLIRG
+623 NDRTSNLEEYYLNNGNKIGAENLNSNDL
-638 NDEVTP
+638 
-644 LKNNDIDGFLSA
+644 DGFLNPN
-656 DKLIL
+656 KFTLTNKTI
-661 KNRLVDYL
+661 DYY
-669 YTPIDLARNHTFG
+669 YTSRDFARNHTFG
-682 FSTIKAGFVAL
+682 FSTIKAGFIAL
-693 DYTLKSGL
+693 DYTLKSGI
-701 RLAGGV
+701 RLAGGL
-707 RVEQSQIFSDVNEYY
+707 RIEQSQIFSDVNEFYA
-722 TKGYAKN
+722 KGYSKN
-729 DIRRVNLGGLG
+729 DIRRENLGGFA

-758 VYKIKQIEKAQ
+758 VYKIKKIEKAQ
-769 VNIRLNYS
+769 VNLRLNFS
-777 QTIAR
+777 QTVAR

-787 LNDAEVYDNEFRTS
+787 LNDAAVYDNEFRTL
-801 IYGNSELKN
+801 IYGNSDLKN

-843 EMGFGASGITWQNID
+843 EMGFGSSGITWQNID

-866 FEGKKGLGKHIE
+866 FEGKKGIGNQFE
-878 LRANVTLVQ
+878 LRTNITLVQ
-887 SNSAFVRKDMKLD
+887 SNSAFVRKDM
-900 IYNIKQYTIID
+900 TIIDGVKHFTVLD

-937 LTASLSYNVQGARL
+937 LSASLSYNVQGPRL
-951 VITGVI
+951 VITGVV
-957 KGFPDVY
+957 KGYPDVY

-974 VTKKLGKHFN
+974 ITKKLGKHFN
-984 TSIMIRDILNAKVI
+984 TSLMVRDILNAKVR
-998 RAYKMNNGYIDYDN
+998 RAYKMNNGYVDYDN

>member
-1 MKKITYSF
+1 MKNLTQ
-9 TLLLLLISSLGFTQ
+9 TLLLFLLLISSIGFSQ

-38 FNAKV
+38 YNAKV
-43 YFKSDRTKISLSDF
+43 YFKSDRTKIGLSDF
-57 DGNFSIE
+57 DGNFSVE
-64 SKLAADVMV
+64 SKLPNDILV
-73 INLSNYMLLED
+73 INMTNFQLLED
-84 SITFN
+84 SVKFDNT
-89 KSTLYLQDYSLEPK
+89 KLYLQDYSLEPK
-103 VTNIGAAIV
+103 VTMIGTAIV

-150 VTAAVSRVSGVST
+150 VTAAVARVSGVST
-163 NGGLITVRGI
+163 AGGLITVRGI

-204 TLVDN
+204 SLVDN
-209 IIITKTASPDLP
+209 IIITKTATPDLP

-258 VISSQR
+258 IISSQR

-277 VNKNETLLSPNLN
+277 VSKNEKITSPNLT
-290 PTTYQKMN
+290 PTTYQEMN
-298 ALGLGGY
+298 ALGLGNY
-305 YKSMGVTEWND
+305 YKSLGVTDWKD
-316 GSSEGI
+316 GSPEGD
-322 TYYKMGLVELGLLAK
+322 TYFKMGLIELGLLSK
-337 SDINNDNAFTAAKG
+337 SSINDPNAIKTATNIYNS
-351 KFEDK
+351 E
-356 NGVYYKNA
+356 YKTVA
-364 FDKINANG
+364 FDKINPNG
-372 SDYNNGFSHN
+372 TDYNNGFSHN
-382 WNTVN
+382 WNSIT
-387 RKAPL
+387 RKAPM

-411 GFLVGFRYGNSIRY
+411 GYIVGFRYGTNVRY
-425 DPNGISQRLV
+425 DPNGVSQRLS
-435 GDTNNH
+435 GDTSKLGYDA
-441 MMNKDNA
+441 KDNA
-448 RISRETNGWSSLF
+448 IISRETNGWSTLL

-483 TNDVANFNTQGD
+483 TNDVANFVAKRDNST
-495 GTKDQESVTRVN
+495 DQEARTLVN

-531 KIDFNSSYTQ
+531 KIDFNTSYTK

-549 KVLQYAYTRDNLKD
+549 KVVQYGYMVDNVKD
-563 SIYDYIF
+563 STYNYMF
-570 DPNAVFGDNKGIQRY
+570 SPTAGDGIRRY
-585 FRYLNENII
+585 YRYLNENII
-594 DSRISAEI
+594 DSRVSAEI
-602 PFKSSTADLTRKIKF
+602 PFKSSTTDLARKIKF

-623 NDRKSNLEQYDLIRG
+623 NDRTSNLEEYYLNSGDKIGGENL
-638 NDEVTP
+638 TS
-644 LKNNDIDGFLSA
+644 NNLDGFLSP
-656 DKLIL
+656 DKFTLT
-661 KNRLVDYL
+661 NRTIDYY
-669 YTPIDLARNHTFG
+669 YTSRDFARNHTFG

-701 RLAGGV
+701 RLAGGL

-722 TKGYAKN
+722 VKGYAKN
-729 DIRRVNLGGLG
+729 DIRRENLGGFSV
-740 LVNAAD
+740 VNAAN

-758 VYKIKQIEKAQ
+758 VYKIKKIEKAQ

-777 QTIAR
+777 QTVAR

-787 LNDAEVYDNEFRTS
+787 LNDAAVYDNEFRTL
-801 IYGNSELKN
+801 IYGNSDLKN

-843 EMGFGASGITWQNID
+843 EMGFGSAGITWQNID

-866 FEGKKGLGKHIE
+866 FEGKKGLGKQFE
-878 LRANVTLVQ
+878 LRANITLVQ
-887 SNSAFVRKDMKLD
+887 SNSAFIRKDM
-900 IYNIKQYTIID
+900 TIIDGVKHYTVLD

-925 NGIATFKSDSLG
+925 NAISTFKSDSLG
-937 LTASLSYNVQGARL
+937 ITASLSYNVQGPRL
-951 VITGVI
+951 VITGVV

-974 VTKKLGKHFN
+974 ITKKLGKHFN
-984 TSIMIRDILNAKVI
+984 TSIMLRDILNAKVR
-998 RAYKMNNGYIDYDN
+998 RAYRMNNGYIDYDN
-1012 YRYGTNFILSIAYK
+1012 FRYGTNFILSIAYK

>member
-1 MKKITYSF
+1 MKKSTYF
-9 TLLLLLISSLGFTQ
+9 LVLAFICISYLGFSQ

-43 YFKSDRTKISLSDF
+43 FFKSDRTVIALSDF
-57 DGNFSIE
+57 DGNFSVETKSATPDILVIT
-64 SKLAADVMV
+64 LADF
-73 INLSNYMLLED
+73 LTLED
-84 SITFN
+84 TIQFTN
-89 KSTLYLQDYSLEPK
+89 TNLILQDYTLLEK
-103 VTNIGAAIV
+103 LKTMETVV
-112 KKKKPKANDLYMENI
+112 FKKKKVKANDLFMENI

-150 VTAAVSRVSGVST
+150 VTTAVSRVSGVST

-204 TLVDN
+204 SLVDN

-235 YPEKLDVNVETQFGY
+235 YPEKLDINAETQFGY

-277 VNKNETLLSPNLN
+277 VNKNETLLNPNLK
-290 PTTYQKMN
+290 PSTYQEMN

-305 YKSMGVTEWND
+305 YKSMGVTDWKD
-316 GSSEGI
+316 GSPEGD
-322 TYYKMGLVELGLLAK
+322 TYFKMGLVELGLLSKGA
-337 SDINNDNAFTAAKG
+337 INDPNAVKAATNTYNA
-351 KFEDK
+351 D
-356 NGVYYKNA
+356 YKNIA
-364 FDKINANG
+364 FDKINPNG
-372 SDYNNGFSHN
+372 SDFNNGFSHN
-382 WNTVN
+382 WNSEN
-387 RKAPL
+387 RKAPI
-392 NFSQS
+392 NISQS

-411 GFLVGFRYGNSIRY
+411 GFLVGFRYGNNVRF
-425 DPNGISQRLV
+425 DPSGVSQRLA
-435 GDTNNH
+435 GDTSKH
-441 MMNKDNA
+441 GFDTKDYA
-448 RISRETNGWSSLF
+448 RISRETNGWSSLI

-495 GTKDQESVTRVN
+495 GTKDQEATARVN

-549 KVLQYAYTRDNLKD
+549 KVLQYGYTHNNLKD
-563 SIYDYIF
+563 SVFDYIF
-570 DPNAVFGDNKGIQRY
+570 SPTAGDGIRRY
-585 FRYLNENII
+585 YRYLNENII

-602 PFKSSTADLTRKIKF
+602 PFKSSSADLTRKIKF

-623 NDRKSNLEQYDLIRG
+623 NDRKSNLEEYYLNYG
-638 NDEVTP
+638 
-644 LKNNDIDGFLSA
+644 NNDHVAALTNTDLDGYLSP
-656 DKLIL
+656 DKFTL
-661 KNRLVDYL
+661 KNRQVDYF
-669 YTPIDLARNHTFG
+669 YTPRDFARNHTFG

-693 DYTLKSGL
+693 DYTFQSGL

-707 RVEQSQIFSDVNEYY
+707 RVEQSQIFTDVNEYY

-729 DIRRVNLGGLG
+729 DIRRENLGGFA

-746 LKETNFLPSANI
+746 LKETNILPSANI
-758 VYKIKQIEKAQ
+758 VYKIKKIEAAQ
-769 VNIRLNYS
+769 VNVRLNYS
-777 QTIAR
+777 QTVAR

-787 LNDAEVYDNEFRTS
+787 LNDAAVYDNEFRTL

-843 EMGFGASGITWQNID
+843 EMGFGSAGITWQNID

-866 FEGKKGLGKHIE
+866 FEGKKGLGKQFE

-887 SNSAFVRKDMKLD
+887 SNSAFVRKDMTLIDGVKH
-900 IYNIKQYTIID
+900 YTIID

-937 LTASLSYNVQGARL
+937 LTASLSYNVQGPRL
-951 VITGVI
+951 VITGVV

-974 VTKKLGKHFN
+974 ITKKIGKHFN
-984 TSIMIRDILNAKVI
+984 TSIMVRDILNAKVR
-998 RAYKMNNGYIDYDN
+998 RAYKMNNGYVDYDN